1 METTTRMERRQE
13 LLRDVFHSAPVNRL
27 TGMRL
32 EYDADDA
39 AVIRLPYNPEL
50 DHGLGRIFG
59 GIVSSMIDFTG
70 WFTVAPHYENW
81 MVTVEYTT
89 RLLAEVARTDLRS
102 RGIVRK
108 LGRSTAFADMEV
120 WSADGTLVAIGSGTF
135 RCTTRKVEKV
145 FD

>member
-1 METTTRMERRQE
+1 MDTISQLGERQA
-13 LLRDVFHSAPVNRL
+13 LLLDVFHSAPVNKL

-32 EYDADDA
+32 SYDDDDS
-39 AVIRLPYNPEL
+39 AVIDLKYNPRL

-70 WFTVAPHYENW
+70 WFTVAPHYDHW
-81 MVTVEYTT
+81 MVTIEYTT

-108 LGRSTAFADMEV
+108 LGKSTAFADMEV

-135 RCTTRKVEKV
+135 RCTTRRVEKV

>member
-1 METTTRMERRQE
+1 MGKRQE
-13 LLRDVFHSAPVNRL
+13 LLRDVFHLAPVNKL

-32 EYDADDA
+32 AYADDDS
-39 AVIRLPYNPEL
+39 AVITLPYNPDL

-59 GIVSSMIDFTG
+59 GVVSSMIDFTG

-89 RLLAEVARTDLRS
+89 RLLAEVAKTELRS

-108 LGRSTAFADMEV
+108 LGKSTAFADMEV
-120 WSADGTLVAIGSGTF
+120 WSADDVLVAIGSGTF
-135 RCTTRKVEKV
+135 RCTTRKVEKI